1 MEVSIANN
9 NLKIPTQYKL
19 TEIIIGHGGHGG
31 GNDALQAAAVAA
43 AQAAASSGHYH

>member
-19 TEIIIGHGGHGG
+19 TQIIIGHGG